1 MVSWLAEKDKGQV
14 HPPKTRWALLIF
26 LKMAALSVAVGDSS
40 RDVLGNVKRVAK
52 VLLQAAALDALRVE
66 EEDKARSLDDLIR

>member
-1 MVSWLAEKDKGQV
+1 MIGQLV
-14 HPPKTRWALLIF
+14 LQKRTKVKFTRQKQGGHY

-52 VLLQAAALDALRVE
+52 ALLQAATLDALRVE

>member
-1 MVSWLAEKDKGQV
+1 
-14 HPPKTRWALLIF
+14 
-26 LKMAALSVAVGDSS
+26 MAALSLAVGDSS

-52 VLLQAAALDALRVE
+52 ALLQEASDDALRAE